1 MLGLV
6 RVISPFRCLGH
17 TDIHQRSALS
27 ESSPLSRISATQTS
41 TRGLVSHLP
50 FPGCQRYRHASRR
63 GLIRVISPFY
73 VSRTHKT
80 YVNARPC
87 QSHLPFFFYVSRTH
101 KTYVNARPC
110 RSHLSFLCVSDT
122 QDIRQCAALSVIS
135 PFYVSRTHKTYVNAR
150 PCRSHCPFLCVISC
164 VSIPSSKPLATA
176 NRTDVSED
184 S

>member
-27 ESSPLSRISATQTS
+27 ESSPLFSPAVSRTHRRTS
-41 TRGLVSHLP
+41 TLSLV
-50 FPGCQRYRHASRR
+50 
-63 GLIRVISPFY
+63 RVISPFPHLGH
-73 VSRTHKT
+73 TDI
-80 YVNARPC
+80 NARPC
-87 QSHLPFFFYVSRTH
+87 QSSPLSRVSKIQTCIKTRPYQSHLP
-101 KTYVNARPC
+101 
-110 RSHLSFLCVSDT
+110 FLCVSDT
-122 QDIRQCAALSVIS
+122 QDIRQCAALSESS
-135 PFYVSRTHKTYVNAR
+135 PLFFYVSRTHKTYVNAR